1 MRASVILAIGV
12 TVMTMDTKDSNLE
25 AHIVVIS
32 VMAIGYCRFRI
43 GYHVIKSKRQIKNQY
58 FVPRGRSSPY
68 CDQLEGF

>member
-1 MRASVILAIGV
+1 M
-12 TVMTMDTKDSNLE
+12 E
-25 AHIVVIS
+25 AYIVAIS

-58 FVPRGRSSPY
+58 FVPRGRNSPY